1 MKPMIRKILAMVM
14 AFFMLVSTVSWTIEK
29 HYCFGSLVDIAFFH
43 EADTCGMD
51 LGLVNAIFD
60 KEGNPCCDHEVITI
74 PGQDD
79 LKISYHDIDFGHQF
93 FLVAY
98 AAYYIS
104 QFQPKAQPLVPHSHY
119 PPPILVKDIT
129 ILDQVF
135 LI

>member
-1 MKPMIRKILAMVM
+1 MVM
-14 AFFMLVSTVSWTIEK
+14 AFFMFASTISWTVEK

-51 LGLVNAIFD
+51 MGLAKTIFD
-60 KEGNPCCDHEVITI
+60 KQGKPCCDHEVITI

-79 LKISYHDIDFGHQF
+79 LKISYHDIDLGQPLF
-93 FLVAY
+93 VVDY
-98 AAYYIS
+98 ADYFTYR
-104 QFQPKAQPLVPHSHY
+104 FQPKEQQLVPHSDY
-119 PPPILVKDIT
+119 PPPILIKDIH